1 MNLAKIDTIIDG
13 NEESQIVAI
22 GDSGALTGTVCLAHK
37 KKRSACI
44 TNLYVGESSRGRG
57 VGRKLV
63 EACCDI
69 ATESGCET
77 IGLSLC
83 KGNEQSEFYRKLGF
97 RFCYQYEN
105 GDSLLAFFL
114 NPVWHGESNGE
125 WQPIA
130 TAPKDGTEYLACDES
145 GKEQIVISQPPHH
158 EKGFWEKDKD
168 GRWCGSACNNNYH
181 YWHHLPSPPQ
191 ENNHE
196 R

>member
-1 MNLAKIDTIIDG
+1 MNLPKIDVIIDG

-22 GDSGALTGTVCLAHK
+22 GDSGALIGTVCLAHK

-114 NPVWHGESNGE
+114 NPVWRGESKGE
-125 WQPIA
+125 WQPIS
-130 TAPKDGTEYLACDES
+130 TAPKDEPILLWNGEDVGIGFAAEDE
-145 GKEQIVISQPPHH
+145 ERDDAIMWMP
-158 EKGFWEKDKD
+158 
-168 GRWCGSACNNNYH
+168 
-181 YWHHLPSPPQ
+181 LPSPPQ
-191 ENNHE
+191 ENNNE
-196 R
+196 